1 MEEQHEI
8 WLPTSK
14 MLVSVKDGEVD
25 ITETMTMELR
35 KAKRPAG
42 FAEKERGGVREDDYR
57 S

>member
-1 MEEQHEI
+1 MDDQREI
-8 WLPTSK
+8 WLPTSE
-14 MLVSVKDGEVD
+14 MNVSVRDGEVE

-35 KAKRPAG
+35 KVKKPAG